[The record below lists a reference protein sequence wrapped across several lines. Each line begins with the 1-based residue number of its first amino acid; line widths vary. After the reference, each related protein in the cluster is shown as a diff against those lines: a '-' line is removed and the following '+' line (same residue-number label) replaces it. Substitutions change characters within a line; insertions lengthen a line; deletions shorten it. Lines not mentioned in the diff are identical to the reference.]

1 MPKVKV
7 FCLFK
12 AHRYAANL
20 TGIEVFFIET
30 GKLTPKSIDHVCEP
44 RLKLAAPEAH
54 SLTLGT
60 LIYFRHFS
68 SL

>member
-1 MPKVKV
+1 MAKSAR
-7 FCLFK
+7 F
-12 AHRYAANL
+12 ARNDN
-20 TGIEVFFIET
+20 TGVMQR
-30 GKLTPKSIDHVCEP
+30 SHHVCEP
-44 RLKLAAPEAH
+44 RLKLVAPEAH